1 VAVIWMSA
9 GEASAVWMR
18 VRPSSSA
25 RPEQIREQLHL
36 REGEQFV
43 VIGRGDTVILKSIS
57 PPSLSDLSDL
67 LGEARRQARR
77 AGLQQRAVKSAVSK
91 VRRKR

>member
-1 VAVIWMSA
+1 MAQYATTRMSSKGQVVI
-9 GEASAVWMR
+9 
-18 VRPSSSA
+18 
-25 RPEQIREQLHL
+25 PERIREQLHL

-57 PPSLSDLSDL
+57 PPSLADLSDL
-67 LGEARRQARR
+67 LGEARKQARR
-77 AGLQQRAVKSAVSK
+77 AGLQQRVVKSAVSK